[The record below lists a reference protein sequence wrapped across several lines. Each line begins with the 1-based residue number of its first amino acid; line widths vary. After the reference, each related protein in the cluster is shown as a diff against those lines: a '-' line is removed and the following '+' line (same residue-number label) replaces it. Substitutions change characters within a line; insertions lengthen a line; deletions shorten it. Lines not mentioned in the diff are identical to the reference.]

1 MFITFTT
8 YAWRWNYESGYSTLR
23 ESTNFYI
30 THKKTTGEKTKSVF
44 DKIFVRNGFIVS
56 RVICSLIVYFPNI
69 RVNLSSSPWC
79 FMFDQTR
86 MRLWAPL
93 LQQQQNV
100 NKALF
105 IHKIRLGL
113 KWSIYKAKDIVFKT
127 KKEKPERFRNFI
139 IRVLY
144 SVTVYFPNLQSKL
157 ILFTL

>member
-1 MFITFTT
+1 
-8 YAWRWNYESGYSTLR
+8 
-23 ESTNFYI
+23 
-30 THKKTTGEKTKSVF
+30 
-44 DKIFVRNGFIVS
+44 
-56 RVICSLIVYFPNI
+56 
-69 RVNLSSSPWC
+69 
-79 FMFDQTR
+79 MFDQTR